1 MSVPP
6 ATRTRRTLVP
16 LVIVTAAALLF
27 TLLLLLVRLRWAPLE
42 SADHGAAT
50 GLNSL
55 IAGHPVA
62 VSIVEAVTW
71 LGSSGVL
78 WTLTGAAAILLA
90 VRRQWRLAAYLLV
103 VGVGELVLDPVLKAL
118 VARLRDRG
126 ASVVLATHD
135 DDLRTA
141 LADRVIDV
149 RDGKVSEIAVAAR
162 T

>member
-6 ATRTRRTLVP
+6 ATRRTLVP

-62 VSIVEAVTW
+62 VSIAKAVTW
-71 LGSSGVL
+71 LGSGGVL
-78 WTLTGAAAILLA
+78 WTLTGAADGLPPS
-90 VRRQWRLAAYLLV
+90 RRRGRAGARPGAQGAGRQAAP
-103 VGVGELVLDPVLKAL
+103 GG
-118 VARLRDRG
+118 G
-126 ASVVLATHD
+126 AP
-135 DDLRTA
+135 
-141 LADRVIDV
+141 DRV
-149 RDGKVSEIAVAAR
+149 R
-162 T
+162 